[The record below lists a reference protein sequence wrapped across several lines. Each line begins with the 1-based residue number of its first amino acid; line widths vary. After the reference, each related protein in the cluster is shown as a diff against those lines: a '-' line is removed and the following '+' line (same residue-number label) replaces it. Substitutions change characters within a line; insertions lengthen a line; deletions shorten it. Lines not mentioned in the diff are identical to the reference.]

1 MSTAEPTDA
10 QIAESLLAFWAD
22 GGVDAMLL
30 DEPTDRIAAGRI
42 LPPRRAAAPVAVAAP
57 RTGPAKPDIAAAVI
71 KAQEMAAAA
80 QDLDA
85 LVAAIATFDGC
96 PLRFEGAAT
105 QAVIYRGDPAAPL
118 MVIGEAPDGDEDALG
133 QPFVGR
139 AGKLLDRMLAAAGL
153 EGRVLITNTVFW
165 RPPGNR
171 TPTPAEQA
179 VCAPFVERM
188 IALVRPR
195 MLLLAGGAPA
205 KALLR
210 REEGIQS
217 IQRPRSDRI
226 PSSRFSSALA
236 GAPPASSNMRGRTNA
251 IIRSTKGAQ
260 TACSAAVGV
269 RLPGGR
275 QKTVLVISTRP
286 SSPAAA
292 SIRSS
297 SLPARPTNGCPS
309 ASSSPSGASPITISG
324 AAGSPR

>member
-1 MSTAEPTDA
+1 MSYPSMSTAEPTDA

-30 DEPTDRIAAGRI
+30 DQPTDRIAAGRI

-57 RTGPAKPDIAAAVI
+57 RTGPAKPDISAAVA
-71 KAQEMAAAA
+71 KAQALAAAA
-80 QDLDA
+80 PDLDA
-85 LVAAIATFDGC
+85 LVAAIAAFDGC

-105 QAVIYRGDPAAPL
+105 QAVIYRGDPGAPL
-118 MVIGEAPDGDEDALG
+118 MVIGEAPDGDEDAMG

-171 TPTPAEQA
+171 TPTAAEQA

-195 MLLLAGGAPA
+195 ILLLAGGAPA

-210 REEGIQS
+210 REEGILS
-217 IQRPRSDRI
+217 
-226 PSSRFSSALA
+226 L
-236 GAPPASSNMRGRTNA
+236 RGRWMDW
-251 IIRSTKGAQ
+251 K
-260 TACSAAVGV
+260 SADG
-269 RLPGGR
+269 
-275 QKTVLVISTRP
+275 SME
-286 SSPAAA
+286 
-292 SIRSS
+292 
-297 SLPARPTNGCPS
+297 LPALPTLHPTFLLRQPGAKKHAWSDLLTLTERLDRPDRPL
-309 ASSSPSGASPITISG
+309 
-324 AAGSPR
+324 